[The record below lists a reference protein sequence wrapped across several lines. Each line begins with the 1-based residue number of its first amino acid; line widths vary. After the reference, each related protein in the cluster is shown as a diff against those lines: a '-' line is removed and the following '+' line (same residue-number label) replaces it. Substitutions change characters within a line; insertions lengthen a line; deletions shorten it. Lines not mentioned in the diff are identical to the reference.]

1 MTEQF
6 YALHGK
12 EYIIR
17 QRLSR
22 EWKELLQLPNEEQ
35 TMERGEETE
44 REIRDRHTGRG
55 VDVFLLYMLQV
66 LFWWHSGCVPVTARI
81 RPALASS

>member
-35 TMERGEETE
+35 TMERGEKTE
-44 REIRDRHTGRG
+44 REIQDRHT
-55 VDVFLLYMLQV
+55 QV
-66 LFWWHSGCVPVTARI
+66 EE
-81 RPALASS
+81 

>member
-1 MTEQF
+1 MGGKTLSNVLYIHMCACRSADMTEQF

-35 TMERGEETE
+35 TMERGEKTE
-44 REIRDRHTGRG
+44 REIQDRHTQ
-55 VDVFLLYMLQV
+55 VDRQR
-66 LFWWHSGCVPVTARI
+66 C
-81 RPALASS
+81 